1 MPGLHEL
8 QAGFAA
14 ALLGEDER
22 AAAATVRA
30 DTLGA
35 SARLAIYRHHV
46 FTSLTAVLES
56 TYPVVARL
64 VDPRFFHYAA
74 HQYICEHPP
83 AGPCLFEYGAT
94 LPEFLQRFEPSRRL
108 AYLPDV
114 ARLEWAMNAAMHAA
128 EAPALGPDA
137 LRTRATVRLQPSV
150 SLLSSAW
157 PVDAIWRASQP
168 GAGEGV
174 VDLQAGGA
182 RLQVWRADDEVVFRR
197 LTPAGFAFRAEL
209 RRSGRLQDAAVAALQ
224 TDPGADLIALVRQVL
239 DEEVLV

>member
-1 MPGLHEL
+1 
-8 QAGFAA
+8 
-14 ALLGEDER
+14 
-22 AAAATVRA
+22 
-30 DTLGA
+30 
-35 SARLAIYRHHV
+35 
-46 FTSLTAVLES
+46 
-56 TYPVVARL
+56 
-64 VDPRFFHYAA
+64 
-74 HQYICEHPP
+74 
-83 AGPCLFEYGAT
+83 
-94 LPEFLQRFEPSRRL
+94 
-108 AYLPDV
+108 
-114 ARLEWAMNAAMHAA
+114 
-128 EAPALGPDA
+128 
-137 LRTRATVRLQPSV
+137 
-150 SLLSSAW
+150 LLSSAW